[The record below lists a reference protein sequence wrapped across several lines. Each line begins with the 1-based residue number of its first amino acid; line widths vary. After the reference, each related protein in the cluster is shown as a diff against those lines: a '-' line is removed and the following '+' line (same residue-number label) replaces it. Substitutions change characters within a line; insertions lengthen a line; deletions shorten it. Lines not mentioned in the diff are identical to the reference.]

1 MAAVN
6 ESLAQLQQSYEGLE
20 REMAQSKEKER
31 ELLTFSEKLSSANA
45 ELLAEKSGTEAKV
58 CVCACVCVCVCVC
71 VCARVCVCALCMHV
85 YVCVCLHVCVCVVCV
100 WHKPMCAGSDVISPL
115 THSCPH

>member
-58 CVCACVCVCVCVC
+58 CVCACVCVCVCEC
-71 VCARVCVCALCMHV
+71 
-85 YVCVCLHVCVCVVCV
+85 VCVCVCVCIVHACVCV
-100 WHKPMCAGSDVISPL
+100 CVLACVCMCCVCMAQTYV
-115 THSCPH
+115 CWE